1 MPTVRFS
8 TWNQESTNFS
18 PEKQI
23 TILKLLIWPEPNPF
37 KSFTK
42 SLLDTWKTSWHKMIQ
57 IPEAAWNSWRVFYQS
72 FGSRMTTPKT
82 FSRSPSRNIHAHVIT
97 TVKLMSL
104 TNMQVISQTLYKWQ
118 MFWHCILPLIQL
130 SNIETWHYLNYVMN
144 SSNLRQA
151 MNLLRAKS
159 TNLQSRWLDTSL
171 YLVVRKINLRRVR
184 NILQDGIITVEQIML
199 NYHRW
204 ELRFI

>member
-1 MPTVRFS
+1 VCSFLLANGQNFPTVRFS

-18 PEKQI
+18 PETKI

-37 KSFTK
+37 QSFTK

-57 IPEAAWNSWRVFYQS
+57 IPEAAWNSWRSSINPLVPEWLL
-72 FGSRMTTPKT
+72 PKT

-118 MFWHCILPLIQL
+118 MFLALYTAL
-130 SNIETWHYLNYVMN
+130 D
-144 SSNLRQA
+144 
-151 MNLLRAKS
+151 S
-159 TNLQSRWLDTSL
+159 T
-171 YLVVRKINLRRVR
+171 
-184 NILQDGIITVEQIML
+184 
-199 NYHRW
+199 
-204 ELRFI
+204 